1 MKYILCV
8 LSELQSWWQRQ
19 TWKVY
24 GSAALLLSFPAQACE
39 ISFRVY
45 NFPPYSYKNQ
55 HQQWTGSDV
64 ELMQNLAISVNCDLQ
79 LLELPFGRAL
89 KLLKSGNLDA
99 MMQLTKLPAREK
111 YITFVGPVRTENMR
125 LVSHTDVPFTLTSLK
140 QIRDLPGQ
148 IAMQRDI
155 FISHEF
161 DYLLQNDTQFR
172 TQVFQTLGNKN
183 ISELLFTN
191 RVVGYIGDQN
201 NLNYL
206 IKNQTRFSELKLH
219 PLIFNEE
226 AVFLGISRLSQYHRL
241 LVENANK
248 IISEGITP

>member
-1 MKYILCV
+1 MKFRLPA
-8 LSELQSWWQRQ
+8 LSHLQLWWQRQ
-19 TWKVY
+19 TWIVY
-24 GSAALLLSFPAQACE
+24 GSLALLLCFQAQACE
-39 ISFRVY
+39 ITYRVY
-45 NFPPYSYKNQ
+45 NFPPYSYKSQ
-55 HQQWTGSDV
+55 QQQWIGSDV
-64 ELMQNLAISVNCDLQ
+64 ALMQKITRSIDCELQ

-89 KLLKSGNLDA
+89 KMLKRGKLDA
-99 MMQLTKLPAREK
+99 MMQLTKLPSREK
-111 YITFVGPVRTENMR
+111 YINFVGPVRTEHMR
-125 LVSHTDVPFTLTSLK
+125 LVSHIDVPFTLTSLT

-161 DYLLQNDTQFR
+161 DNLLQNDPQFR

-226 AVFLGISRLSQYHRL
+226 AVFLGISRLSQNHQL
-241 LVENANK
+241 LVESANK
-248 IISEGITP
+248 VISEGIAP